1 MRFRLPTRR
10 ADAAAVFLIG
20 SACGGFINSLMFTPL
35 AVYYVLTVGMDP
47 LQLILVGTTLEA
59 TIILF
64 EVPTGIVADVFSRR
78 LSIVLGR
85 LLVGVAFIFEG
96 SIPLFGAIVL
106 AEMIRAIGETFL
118 SGASQAWLADEVG
131 NERVAGLFLRGAQLN
146 RAASL
151 AGIAAGVGLASIQ
164 LNLAV
169 IVGGSMTVA
178 LGVFLA
184 LAMPETGFRRAPRTS
199 HAPFGSMVH
208 IVRTSVRH
216 MRANPVLLLF
226 LGIAASAGASSEG
239 FDRLWEAHLL
249 TSFTFPSLGSLQ
261 PIVWFGILNTI
272 GTLLGIAAI
281 QLGVRRL
288 TTSDDQRVARV
299 LLVLQSVWLVAVVVF
314 GLTENFAVAVL
325 ALWSKRVADSMS
337 GPLFAAWRTRVIPSE
352 VRATVLSAISQG
364 DAIGQVLGGPM
375 VGAIG
380 SGFSIRAAMVASSA
394 LHAPVLALLVRLRGV
409 SRPAYSE
416 PENLVVEPGSGGAA
430 DAAGTLGKG

>member
-1 MRFRLPTRR
+1 VRFPVRR
-10 ADAAAVFLIG
+10 VDAAAVFLIN

-47 LQLILVGTTLEA
+47 LQLVLVGTTVEA

-64 EVPTGIVADVFSRR
+64 EVPTGIVADIFSRR

-85 LLVGVAFIFEG
+85 LLVGVAFICEG
-96 SIPLFGAIVL
+96 SFPLFSAIIL
-106 AEMIRAIGETFL
+106 AEVVRGIGETFL

-131 NERVAGLFLRGAQLN
+131 NERVAGLFLRGAQVQ
-146 RAASL
+146 RVCSL
-151 AGIAAGVGLASIQ
+151 AGIAVGVGLASIQ

-169 IVGGSMTVA
+169 IVGGSLMLA

-184 LAMPETGFRRAPRTS
+184 VRMPETGFRRAAHMTR
-199 HAPFGSMVH
+199 APLGQMVH
-208 IVRTSVRH
+208 IARTSVRH

-249 TSFTFPSLGSLQ
+249 TSFTFPTLGALQ
-261 PIVWFGILNTI
+261 PVVWFGILNTV
-272 GTLLGIAAI
+272 GALLGIAVI
-281 QLGVRRL
+281 QVVVRRL
-288 TTSDDQRVARV
+288 MTADDRRVARV
-299 LLVLQSVWLVAVVVF
+299 LLVLQTVWLGAVLVF
-314 GLTENFAVAVL
+314 GLTDSFVVAVL

-337 GPLFAAWRTRVIPSE
+337 GPLFDAWRTRVIPSE

-364 DAIGQVLGGPM
+364 DAIGQVLGGPI

-380 SGFSIRAAMVASSA
+380 SAISIRAAMIASSA
-394 LHAPVLALLVRLRGV
+394 LHAPVLALLVWIRNV
-409 SRPAYSE
+409 SRPACSE
-416 PENLVVEPGSGGAA
+416 PGTRAMEPGSGVVV
-430 DAAGTLGKG
+430 DVAGRLGTG